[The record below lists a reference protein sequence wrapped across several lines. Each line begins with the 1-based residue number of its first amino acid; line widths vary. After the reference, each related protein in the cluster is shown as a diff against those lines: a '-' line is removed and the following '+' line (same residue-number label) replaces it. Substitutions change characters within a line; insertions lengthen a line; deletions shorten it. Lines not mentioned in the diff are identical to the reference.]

1 MKKVGKKLVALSL
14 VSAMAVS
21 GLAACGQGG
30 DDTKETKPA
39 GTEAAGTE
47 GTQTEAPAEGVT
59 LKVAAFEGGNGKE
72 IWEKI
77 ADAFEAEHEGVTV
90 DLHTSSELDQ
100 DLTKDIQNGDI
111 PDVVYYNLGQKS
123 GFTEN
128 MLKENAVADIS
139 DVFDD
144 ELRGRILDG
153 ILDGTDAQP
162 YGDGKIYLAPIFYSP
177 TGFWYNKNM
186 FEGENAK
193 YTLPETWEDMF
204 KLGDELE
211 GTDTALFTYPV
222 NGYFDSVIFAML
234 EQAGGM
240 DFYQNALKYDANT
253 WTSEEGKKVLDTVGT
268 LVSKYT
274 HKDTVSNATSGNF
287 KVNQQNVI
295 DGKALFMPN
304 GNWVMAE
311 MANST
316 PEEFNWAMM
325 PVPKWEGDESRAVY
339 TFTEQAWIPAEA
351 PNMDMAKEF
360 IKFMYSDTVV
370 DILLNNTTTN
380 AETGETA
387 AAPIVAPVVGAADKL
402 PEGVTKDVYAST
414 SVADIVTVTGTWAT
428 TAPIEGLNVKDSIYA
443 PIDSINTGAMTVEEW
458 QTQLVDT
465 FEKCAANLQ

>member
-21 GLAACGQGG
+21 GLAACGQST
-30 DDTKETKPA
+30 DETKETKPA
-39 GTEAAGTE
+39 GTESAGTE
-47 GTQTEAPAEGVT
+47 TEAPAEEVT

-77 ADAFEAEHEGVTV
+77 AAAFEAEHEGVTV

-177 TGFWYNKNM
+177 TGFWYNKDF

-253 WTSEEGKKVLDTVGT
+253 WTSEEGKKVLDTVET

-428 TAPIEGLNVKDSIYA
+428 TAPIEGLNVKDAIYA